1 MAMNAY
7 EIRYAVLTDAR
18 QMLMDQW
25 MRACDHAQQNAD
37 RFSSGGIDVVNP
49 LPLPSAPTMTD
60 ILKLAN
66 EMYEFVKT
74 KD

>member
-7 EIRYAVLTDAR
+7 GIRYAVLTDAR

-25 MRACDHAQQNAD
+25 MRTIELDQ
-37 RFSSGGIDVVNP
+37 GPNP
-49 LPLPSAPTMTD
+49 PAPT
-60 ILKLAN
+60 IEEIKALAT
-66 EMYEFVKT
+66 EMYDFVKT

>member
-18 QMLMDQW
+18 RMLMDQW
-25 MRACDHAQQNAD
+25 MRACDQAQQNAD
-37 RFSSGGIDVVNP
+37 RFSSGGIEVTTP
-49 LPLPSAPTMTD
+49 LTPPPAPTMTD
-60 ILKLAN
+60 IMKLAS